1 MNADTV
7 GKSGEMT
14 LTQMKIGQ
22 KARVTRILGEGNCAA
37 RLESLGI
44 RPGMMIQKCGA
55 HFWKGPVTVTV
66 GKSKMAVG
74 HGMAGRIL
82 VSEVS

>member
-1 MNADTV
+1 MNADTDRK
-7 GKSGEMT
+7 GMELP

-22 KARVTRILGEGNCAA
+22 KGRVTRILGEGNCAA

-44 RPGMMIQKCGA
+44 RPGMTITKSGA
-55 HFWKGPVTVTV
+55 HFWKGPVTVTA

-74 HGMAGRIL
+74 HGMAGRIM
-82 VSEVS
+82 VEVT